1 MKILLVNDY
10 PVPVGGAE
18 IQQLFLKEELRKRGY
33 DARIFSTS
41 AHLSVKEKG
50 MADYQCFGTTSPFRT
65 LLQVA
70 NPWAYWKLKRVLK
83 EFKPDVVH
91 VRLFLTQISPII
103 LPLLKKTPT
112 LYHIVWYRPICPTG
126 TKLLPDNTPCYLTQG
141 KVCYSRGCLP
151 LRDWIPLM
159 LQAKLFRRWKKSFRL
174 FVTCSEHVKKRL
186 VEEGFEPVEV
196 IMNGIRD
203 IPKCV
208 HILSTPIVSFA
219 GRMVREKGVDV
230 LLRAFSEVIKH
241 VPEAKLILA
250 GDGPKRKEL
259 ETMARQLGASNNV
272 TFLGHIPREKLEEV
286 FSSSWVQVIPSI
298 WEEPFGNVALEAM
311 ARGTVV
317 VASSAGG
324 LKEIIEHGKTGFL
337 VPPGNVELLKET
349 LLYILK
355 NPDLIE
361 RIGKEGRRVIL
372 ERFNMESYIQQFIKL
387 YNRLLVRE

>member
-1 MKILLVNDY
+1 
-10 PVPVGGAE
+10 
-18 IQQLFLKEELRKRGY
+18 
-33 DARIFSTS
+33 
-41 AHLSVKEKG
+41 
-50 MADYQCFGTTSPFRT
+50 
-65 LLQVA
+65 
-70 NPWAYWKLKRVLK
+70 
-83 EFKPDVVH
+83 
-91 VRLFLTQISPII
+91 
-103 LPLLKKTPT
+103 
-112 LYHIVWYRPICPTG
+112 
-126 TKLLPDNTPCYLTQG
+126 
-141 KVCYSRGCLP
+141 
-151 LRDWIPLM
+151 M

-208 HILSTPIVSFA
+208 HILPTPIVSFA

-387 YNRLLVRE
+387 YNRLLARE

>member
-10 PVPVGGAE
+10 PVPIGGAE
-18 IQQLFLKEELRKRGY
+18 IQSLFLKEELRKRGH

-41 AHLSVKEKG
+41 AHLSTKEKG

-70 NPWAYWKLKRVLK
+70 NPMAYWKLKRVLE

-91 VRLFLTQISPII
+91 VKLFLTQISPLI
-103 LPLLKKTPT
+103 LPLLKNTPT

-126 TKLLPDNTPCYLTQG
+126 IKLLPDNTPCYLTQG
-141 KVCYSRGCLP
+141 RVCYSRGCLP
-151 LRDWIPLM
+151 LRDWILLM

-196 IMNGIRD
+196 VMNGIGN

-208 HILSTPIVSFA
+208 RILPTPVVSFA

-241 VPEAKLILA
+241 IPEAKLILA

-259 ETMARQLGASNNV
+259 EAMARQLGASGNV
-272 TFLGHIPREKLEEV
+272 TFLGHIPREKLEEA

-337 VPPGNVELLKET
+337 VPRGNVELLKET

-361 RIGKEGRRVIL
+361 QVGKEGRRVVL
-372 ERFNMESYIQQFIKL
+372 ERFNIESYTQQFIKL